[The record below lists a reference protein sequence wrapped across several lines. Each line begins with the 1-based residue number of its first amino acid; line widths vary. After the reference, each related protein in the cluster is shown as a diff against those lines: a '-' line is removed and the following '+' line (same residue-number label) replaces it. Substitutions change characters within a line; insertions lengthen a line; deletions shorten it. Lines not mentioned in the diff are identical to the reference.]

1 MRGRPW
7 LSGGKAEKCRVPLQ
21 RRVRLEPIPKVSLYK
36 IALYCR
42 FIPDMPAAISVVPNS
57 AAPNSLT
64 KAGRSNEVS
73 NFAQTR
79 LDRLG

>member
-1 MRGRPW
+1 MRGRPGVP
-7 LSGGKAEKCRVPLQ
+7 GGKAEKCRVALH

-42 FIPDMPAAISVVPNS
+42 FIPDMPTAISVVPNS

-64 KAGRSNEVS
+64 KAGRSNEGS
-73 NFAQTR
+73 NFAQTQLNR
-79 LDRLG
+79 RG

>member
-1 MRGRPW
+1 MRGRPGYRAERQK
-7 LSGGKAEKCRVPLQ
+7 SGPVSLRGMQ
-21 RRVRLEPIPKVSLYK
+21 RLEPIPKVTLYK

-42 FIPDMPAAISVVPNS
+42 FIPDMPAAISVAPNS

-64 KAGRSNEVS
+64 KAGRSDEVS

>member
-1 MRGRPW
+1 MRGRP
-7 LSGGKAEKCRVPLQ
+7 GYRAERQKSAEVPLQ

-36 IALYCR
+36 IARYCR
-42 FIPDMPAAISVVPNS
+42 FIPDMPTAISVAPNS

-64 KAGRSNEVS
+64 GVGRSNEVS